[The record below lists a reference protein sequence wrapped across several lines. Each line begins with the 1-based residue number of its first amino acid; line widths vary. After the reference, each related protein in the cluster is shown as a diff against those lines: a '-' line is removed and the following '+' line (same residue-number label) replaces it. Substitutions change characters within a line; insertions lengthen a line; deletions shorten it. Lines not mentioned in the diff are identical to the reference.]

1 VSESSPTL
9 TIDRTW
15 DGEAAPK
22 EEHATLTLRATADH
36 LEISVSSPYFGD
48 PQPDR
53 PAGPTWSLW
62 EYEVVELFIAGPQ
75 DDYVEIELG
84 PHRHHLVLQLS
95 GVRNIVER
103 GLRLD
108 YTARVTGAFWR
119 GLALIP
125 WSYLPDGPYRLNAFA
140 MHGEG
145 PARRYLA
152 MTPVPGDKPD
162 FHRLGCFEDFE
173 LPQRPT

>member
-1 VSESSPTL
+1 VSESSTTL

-15 DGEAAPK
+15 DGEAVPDT
-22 EEHATLTLRATADH
+22 EHATLTLRATVDH

-53 PAGPTWSLW
+53 PAGATWSLW

-75 DDYVEIELG
+75 DDYLEIELG

-108 YTARVTGAFWR
+108 YTARVTGSHWR
-119 GLALIP
+119 GLALLP

-145 PARRYLA
+145 DERRYLA

-162 FHRLGCFEDFE
+162 FHRLGCFEEFE
-173 LPQRPT
+173 IPPRPS